1 MPHPPVSDMSEPEKA
16 ICYLTDHGD
25 YDADHQAWLYNKAS
39 MHGVDR
45 FFMQVRRRLSQAAG
59 TPD

>member
-45 FFMQVRRRLSQAAG
+45 FFMQVR
-59 TPD
+59 